1 MLREILVATIMQ
13 SDVRAYRGAMR
24 SLGMF
29 DSRRWLADLRM
40 PVLVITGTQDSTV
53 SPQVQQV
60 LLDGIPGARQVLI
73 QGAGHAASI
82 DRPEEFNRALL
93 DFLTS

>member
-1 MLREILVATIMQ
+1 MHALAEPGLK
-13 SDVRAYRGAMR
+13 VRPERPAG
-24 SLGMF
+24 
-29 DSRRWLADLRM
+29 
-40 PVLVITGTQDSTV
+40 
-53 SPQVQQV
+53 QVQQV
-60 LLDGIPGARQVLI
+60 LLDGIPEARQVLI